1 MSPAEQTKAETRPV
15 NRVGRATELATMI
28 VGLGGLLLALL
39 WLLGRASMSGY
50 YEAMN
55 IPFEHVQHSV
65 WEYSEIAA
73 LLLLVSGFL
82 TLVILLLLGMIF
94 LVLFEPLR
102 QGVTGMYE
110 VVLPGGV
117 RPRGFDWLAGIRA
130 GAAAQSGFRARVVRQ
145 LLRLLYVSFV
155 GSLVLFLF
163 IGYVSITTEAGKR
176 LGRSAVLNEGMQVR
190 FVSKQPF
197 TLAPTAVI
205 SATGSLDGARLYV
218 YDRLRLLTYNNDDY
232 FVFEEVDPMTCRP
245 KEVYIINRGELVEV
259 GLRPSQSIVDACKR

>member
-1 MSPAEQTKAETRPV
+1 MSPAEETKAETRPV
-15 NRVGRATELATMI
+15 NRVGRATELVTMI

-117 RPRGFDWLAGIRA
+117 RPRGFDWIRN
-130 GAAAQSGFRARVVRQ
+130 
-145 LLRLLYVSFV
+145 
-155 GSLVLFLF
+155 LFCS
-163 IGYVSITTEAGKR
+163 VSIPTGVCWHPQRRKMAP
-176 LGRSAVLNEGMQVR
+176 AR
-190 FVSKQPF
+190 FYTPN
-197 TLAPTAVI
+197 AA
-205 SATGSLDGARLYV
+205 
-218 YDRLRLLTYNNDDY
+218 
-232 FVFEEVDPMTCRP
+232 
-245 KEVYIINRGELVEV
+245 NR
-259 GLRPSQSIVDACKR
+259 